1 MIVPTLGAKKLPT
14 RIQSIAAAYP
24 HHRAVPFTEIG
35 TKRLGVQCG
44 MHCCLLRAWRV
55 PQWRQL
61 RAALVF
67 SMRTRT
73 LLCQWQC
80 WNASVSCRHLCRLSG
95 RSIARRMRGVCQ
107 RNLLARKRQ
116 CVFELPPPA
125 SPAVPAPSR
134 NACRQRIPMPHLCS
148 ASRAPQA
155 GFAQA
160 TGHTLPSHVRRA
172 TFQAVG
178 QRRVHR
184 AEREA
189 FQLVE
194 RLSV

>member
-1 MIVPTLGAKKLPT
+1 VIVPTLGAKKLPT

-116 CVFELPPPA
+116 CVFELPRRLRLQCQHQVGMRAVNVFQCLICAVLRVPRRQVLPRPRDTH
-125 SPAVPAPSR
+125 SPA
-134 NACRQRIPMPHLCS
+134 M
-148 ASRAPQA
+148 
-155 GFAQA
+155 
-160 TGHTLPSHVRRA
+160 
-172 TFQAVG
+172 
-178 QRRVHR
+178 
-184 AEREA
+184 
-189 FQLVE
+189 
-194 RLSV
+194 